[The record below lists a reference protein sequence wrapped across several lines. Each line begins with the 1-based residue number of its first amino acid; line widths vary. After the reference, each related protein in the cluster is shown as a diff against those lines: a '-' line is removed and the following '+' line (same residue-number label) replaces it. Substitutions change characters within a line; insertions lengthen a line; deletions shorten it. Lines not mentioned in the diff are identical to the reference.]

1 WEEEFKAI
9 DIIISSTS
17 APHYVLTRDKL
28 QALLRERGHRPLLLV
43 DIAVPRDVDPD
54 CNQLENVYVYNIDDL
69 QTIAGQYLE
78 QRKAELAHCEKLIA
92 EKRDELLDGLKSRP
106 DRTQLGFRQEQ
117 AEA

>member
-1 WEEEFKAI
+1 M
-9 DIIISSTS
+9 
-17 APHYVLTRDKL
+17 
-28 QALLRERGHRPLLLV
+28 
-43 DIAVPRDVDPD
+43 PRDIDPD

-92 EKRDELLDGLKSRP
+92 EKRDELLGGLKSRP